1 MPKQK
6 IPEFIDQKTTNLKPG
21 TLVYVFHNPDDVN
34 VEVWEV
40 TKSCSPHGKGYEALV
55 VQPPRKHKRDSTVH
69 TCAVYILI
77 DPKEA
82 LLRRIYNL
90 KQDIKRRQ
98 ESIKNT
104 QKYIAWAN
112 EEIKCT
118 KADYQKL
125 VRKS

>member
-6 IPEFIDQKTTNLKPG
+6 IPEFIDQKTANLKPG
-21 TLVYVFHNPDDVN
+21 TVVYVFHDLGDVN
-34 VEVWEV
+34 VEVWKI
-40 TKSCSPHGKGYEALV
+40 TKRCGPEGDGYAATV
-55 VQPPRKHKRDSTVH
+55 VAPKHKRDSAVH
-69 TCAVYILI
+69 TCAVHILI

-90 KQDIKRRQ
+90 KQDVKRRQ

-112 EEIKCT
+112 EEIRYSAAT
-118 KADYQKL
+118 FQKL